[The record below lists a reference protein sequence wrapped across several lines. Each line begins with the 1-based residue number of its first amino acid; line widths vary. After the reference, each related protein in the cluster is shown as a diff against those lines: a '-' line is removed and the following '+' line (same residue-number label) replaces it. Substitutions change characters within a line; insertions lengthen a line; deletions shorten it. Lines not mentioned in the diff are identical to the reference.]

1 MGIENE
7 YLIAEQFV
15 VKLIQASDYPTE
27 HPFNDYPRT
36 PESMPVK
43 MLIIIYAF
51 TRNESIIKSYVK
63 KCKSVEHQNCL
74 GYIISL

>member
-36 PESMPVK
+36 PESMPV
-43 MLIIIYAF
+43 
-51 TRNESIIKSYVK
+51 R
-63 KCKSVEHQNCL
+63 
-74 GYIISL
+74 